1 MKKISEEDFERMK
14 GKNLGEG
21 SERTCYLYSYS
32 CEKCLKI
39 SKKKNC
45 GQTMREIGYFQRL
58 KKRNVNVSFLPKFY
72 ESFCTDRYVGYVQ
85 ECFLSRAN
93 GGIWD
98 VVAPLDQYIAN
109 TANDIKMIH
118 EELNLLKKQMIENNI
133 ICCDL
138 STSNILKVKNEKVE
152 KLVVI
157 DGFGYS
163 ELVPLC
169 EYVRLIGRKKIERQ
183 WDKLE
188 NRILIWLEERD
199 LKLKSI

>member
-1 MKKISEEDFERMK
+1 VKKISEEDLEKMK
-14 GKNLGEG
+14 GKILGEG

-45 GQTMREIGYFQRL
+45 EQTMREIGYFQRL
-58 KKRNVNVSFLPKFY
+58 KKRNVKVNFLPEFY

-85 ECFLSRAN
+85 ECFLSKAN

-98 VVAPLDQYIAN
+98 VVSPLDQYIAN
-109 TANDIKMIH
+109 TGNDIKMIR
-118 EELNLLKKQMIENNI
+118 EELSLLKKQMIESNV

-138 STSNILKVKNEKVE
+138 STSNVLKVKNEEVE

-157 DGFGYS
+157 DGVGYS

-169 EYVRLIGRKKIERQ
+169 EYMRLIGRRKIERQ
-183 WDKLE
+183 WNKLE
-188 NRILIWLEERD
+188 NRISIWLEKRA
-199 LKLKSI
+199 LK

>member
-1 MKKISEEDFERMK
+1 
-14 GKNLGEG
+14 
-21 SERTCYLYSYS
+21 
-32 CEKCLKI
+32 
-39 SKKKNC
+39 
-45 GQTMREIGYFQRL
+45 
-58 KKRNVNVSFLPKFY
+58 
-72 ESFCTDRYVGYVQ
+72 
-85 ECFLSRAN
+85 
-93 GGIWD
+93 
-98 VVAPLDQYIAN
+98 
-109 TANDIKMIH
+109 
-118 EELNLLKKQMIENNI
+118 MIENNI